1 MFMRRLLIIALLT
14 ISAQACAFID
24 NEVQLE
30 YQSVAGLTP
39 NPSNTRV
46 IFLSLIEDS
55 RPDKMRVG
63 VIRNGYGMET
73 ANVLSKDDVRVWISN
88 TLKGNLEQAGYSVRA
103 VEGAFAP
110 TDGQFHLSG
119 EIIKAYSDPQVGF
132 LTITVQGD
140 VQAVMQAQFQG
151 RRTNKLIIGQYS
163 EESLVS
169 SGGDMHKRVLN
180 NALLDFVQ
188 KAMSWLNELKN

>member
-1 MFMRRLLIIALLT
+1 MFAHRLLISAFLAIAT
-14 ISAQACAFID
+14 QACAFID

-30 YQSVAGLTP
+30 YQSVTGLAP
-39 NPSNTRV
+39 NPGNTRV

-55 RPDKMRVG
+55 RPDKTRVG

-73 ANVLSKDDVRVWISN
+73 ANVLSKDDVRVWVSN
-88 TLKGNLEQAGYSVRA
+88 TLKGNLEQAGYTVRT
-103 VEGAFAP
+103 VEGAFTP

-119 EIIKAYSDPQVGF
+119 EIIRAYSDPRMGF
-132 LTITVQGD
+132 FTITVQGD
-140 VQAVMQAQFQG
+140 VQAAMQAEFLG
-151 RRTNKLIIGQYS
+151 RRTNKLIVGQYS

-180 NALLDFVQ
+180 SALLDFVQ
-188 KAMSWLNELKN
+188 KVMLWLNELKS